1 MGFAKALKS
10 SEDKCE
16 RDLPLD
22 ITHLHPTTGT
32 PTYQSTELE
41 DNDNSGLKKFGTSLS
56 TLLIL
61 ALLVGL
67 VLKRRSSARQ
77 REQFQKIVRRA
88 EQMEE
93 DEEEGKFVIDVNKLH
108 RMN

>member
-1 MGFAKALKS
+1 VRTRFAFGYYSFA
-10 SEDKCE
+10 
-16 RDLPLD
+16 P
-22 ITHLHPTTGT
+22 GT